1 MNFRGTP
8 MKNGTSRA
16 ARSGSALAALLAALL
31 EIAACSSPAPLR
43 FHSLMPAAPG
53 VRAAPGVAAV
63 AWQLMPVGIPAQ
75 VDQPQFVVRRAD
87 DTFAV
92 LEQERWIAPL
102 NEEFRAALSEHL
114 TATLGAPGAAPA
126 AGRKGWRVAV
136 EVQRFDSMPG
146 RTSLVAQWAL
156 LTGADT
162 PALRCRSVHE
172 QAVGSGVPALAGGH
186 RRAVE
191 RLGAEVAL
199 ALTALDAGRAGGCP
213 AAPS

>member
-1 MNFRGTP
+1 
-8 MKNGTSRA
+8 MKTATSRA
-16 ARSGSALAALLAALL
+16 ARSGGALAALLV
-31 EIAACSSPAPLR
+31 IAACSSPAPPR

-53 VRAAPGVAAV
+53 VRAAPGVAA

-102 NEEFRAALSEHL
+102 NEEIRAALSEHL
-114 TATLGAPGAAPA
+114 TATLGAPGATPA
-126 AGRKGWRVAV
+126 AGRKDWRIAV
-136 EVQRFDSMPG
+136 DVQRFDSTPG

-156 LTGADT
+156 LAGGDT

-172 QAVGSGVPALAGGH
+172 QTVGAGIPALAAGH
-186 RRAVE
+186 RQAVAQ
-191 RLGAEVAL
+191 LSAAIAVAL
-199 ALTALDAGRAGGCP
+199 AAIDAGRAAACP

>member
-1 MNFRGTP
+1 M
-8 MKNGTSRA
+8 MISISRA
-16 ARSGSALAALLAALL
+16 AHSGGGLAALLIL
-31 EIAACSSPAPLR
+31 AACSSPAPPR

-53 VRAAPGVAAV
+53 VRAAPGVAA

-102 NEEFRAALSEHL
+102 NEEIRAALSEHL
-114 TATLGAPGAAPA
+114 TATLGAPGATPA
-126 AGRKGWRVAV
+126 AGRKDWRIAV
-136 EVQRFDSMPG
+136 DVQRFDSTPG

-156 LTGADT
+156 LAGGDT

-172 QAVGSGVPALAGGH
+172 QTVGAGIPALAAGH
-186 RRAVE
+186 RQAVAQ
-191 RLGAEVAL
+191 LSAAIAVAL
-199 ALTALDAGRAGGCP
+199 AAIDAGRAAACP

>member
-1 MNFRGTP
+1 
-8 MKNGTSRA
+8 MKTATSRA
-16 ARSGSALAALLAALL
+16 ARLGGALAALLV
-31 EIAACSSPAPLR
+31 IAACSSPAPPR

-114 TATLGAPGAAPA
+114 TATLGAPGAVPA

-156 LTGADT
+156 LAGGDT

-172 QAVGSGVPALAGGH
+172 QTVGAGIPALAAGH
-186 RRAVE
+186 RQAVAQ
-191 RLGAEVAL
+191 LSAAIAVAL
-199 ALTALDAGRAGGCP
+199 AAIDAGRAAACP
-213 AAPS
+213 TAPS